1 MNGRLQQWLF
11 ILVSLMILLRTESFF
26 VDITYVQ
33 SAVAKGGG
41 ERKCLIQNMEFLFVL
56 V

>member
-1 MNGRLQQWLF
+1 MGRNMNGRLHQWLF

-41 ERKCLIQNMEFLFVL
+41 KKKTKSKMWSS
-56 V
+56 